1 MEFRF
6 RLGQHYT
13 ESWFRLHS
21 ENMNPVTHKKTPS
34 TPVSDRSGSKSVP
47 IVRHGQR
54 ADARRNREAVLEA
67 ARERFG
73 CEGLECQIEEVARAA
88 GVGVGTVYR
97 HFPNKE
103 ALLDALI
110 EYRFQRISERAAEAL
125 EEDDPW
131 EAFCGLLRWS
141 AEYQA
146 QDRAL
151 SELISQ
157 RPATARLSASKAG
170 LHQRTQELIRRAQ
183 RSGQMRRD
191 LVVEDVPTLMCA
203 LGAASGAH
211 EESMTALNWERFLA
225 IVLDGMRAPGANKL
239 PKPKRPG

>member
-6 RLGQHYT
+6 RLAQHYT
-13 ESWFRLHS
+13 ESWFRLHA
-21 ENMNPVTHKKTPS
+21 ENMNPVTHKKTGPDR
-34 TPVSDRSGSKSVP
+34 TTDRSRSESDP
-47 IVRHGQR
+47 IARPCQR

-67 ARERFG
+67 AREGFG
-73 CEGLECQIEEVARAA
+73 REGLECQIEEVARAA

-103 ALLDALI
+103 ALVDALI

-157 RPATARLSASKAG
+157 RPATARLGASKAG
-170 LHQRTQELIRRAQ
+170 LEERTQELIRRAQ

-203 LGAASGAH
+203 LGAATGAH
-211 EESMTALNWERFLA
+211 EQSMTALNWQRFLA
-225 IVLDGMRAPGANKL
+225 IMLDGMRAPGAMKL